1 MDFKILG
8 PIEVRTANGQPIALG
23 RRKQRV
29 LLAAL
34 LLNAGKAIPTH
45 RMLDW
50 LWGEHAPANAESN
63 LYTYISA
70 LRRVLG
76 SPSRIEA
83 GSNGYVLRV
92 APGEIDV
99 RLFEELAAQGRL
111 MLSEGRNDV
120 ALERCTR
127 ALGLWRAEAVLEG
140 LSLPEPLR
148 GEAARLERLR
158 TTVMDASLE
167 ARLALGQHGEALPDL
182 EALTRRDPLNER
194 LRAQLMLALYRSG
207 RRADALAVYQRA
219 REMLAAELGVDPG
232 PDLIRMH
239 QQILVDDSAL
249 AAPSP
254 SIVARR
260 VFAPA
265 ELPIDSAAF
274 TGRAAEVSRL
284 RTALISASPGHIV
297 VSAVAG
303 AAGIGKSAFAVHVAH
318 QIADRFPDGQ
328 LYVNLHGSTPNVK
341 PLNPAEVLARLL
353 RSLGGDDAVV
363 PTEVD
368 EAAARFRS
376 LTDGKHLLFLFDNAR
391 DAAQVRPLL
400 PASPTCCV
408 LITARRML
416 TSLDAVAH
424 LRLDV
429 MAEDEMITLL
439 SRLIGDERV
448 AADPWAARAIV
459 RLCGGLPLAIR
470 IAAARLI
477 ARPGLSLRVLAD
489 RLAVEDHRLSELQ
502 ADDRAVR
509 ACFMVSYRSL
519 DAEHSRMFRLLGL
532 LGGSDISVAVA
543 AALANR
549 SEEQTAN
556 LLDHLADVQLLEV
569 RDTDRYRMHDL
580 LCLFARERTR
590 QEETEEE
597 QVQAVRRALH
607 SSLVIAC
614 ALGDVR
620 DRRTKRNAKFGHMA
634 LGRFNMAA
642 DGFTTD
648 PRWLNAKMADLIS
661 TARQVPGAAGDGTG
675 LSIVHGAVPHQP
687 SYGWGGRGQRGSFGE
702 SPVLAAGRPGDRGG
716 EVAAPADPDI
726 TARRVGPL
734 DEPARSSAETAAF
747 SREAG
752 DPVSTALSL
761 GHLAE
766 THRLAGRPDM
776 ATLCYHEALEAD
788 LAGGTV
794 GTYHMAEHWW
804 GLGRAYQDLGD
815 NAQAR
820 ECWRTSAAILHAL
833 HLINS
838 DEKKRDRNQRQI

>member
-34 LLNAGKAIPTH
+34 LLNAGKAVPTH

-70 LRRVLG
+70 LRRALG

-92 APGEIDV
+92 APGETDV
-99 RLFEELAAQGRL
+99 RLFEELVSQGRL

-120 ALERCTR
+120 ALERYTR

-148 GEAARLERLR
+148 GEAARLEGLR
-158 TTVMDASLE
+158 TTVVDASLE
-167 ARLALGQHGEALPDL
+167 ARLALGRHGEVLADL

-219 REMLAAELGVDPG
+219 RETLAAELGVDPG

-239 QQILVDDSAL
+239 QQILVDDSVL

-254 SIVARR
+254 SVIARR
-260 VFAPA
+260 AFAPA

-274 TGRAAEVSRL
+274 TGRAAEISRL
-284 RTALISASPGHIV
+284 RTALVSAGPDRIA

-318 QIADRFPDGQ
+318 QIAGRFPDGQ

-341 PLNPAEVLARLL
+341 PLHPAEVLARLL
-353 RSLGGDDAVV
+353 RSLGGDDAAV
-363 PTEVD
+363 PAEVD

-376 LTDGKHLLFLFDNAR
+376 LTDGKRLLFLFDNAR

-400 PASPTCCV
+400 PASPACCV

-416 TSLDAVAH
+416 TSLDAVTH

-429 MAEDEMITLL
+429 MAEDETTTLL
-439 SRLIGDERV
+439 SRLIGEERV
-448 AADPWAARAIV
+448 ATDPRAARAIV

-477 ARPGLSLRVLAD
+477 ARPGLSLRVLAA

-519 DAEHSRMFRLLGL
+519 EAEHSRMFRLLSL

-543 AALANR
+543 AALADR
-549 SEEQTAN
+549 SEEQTAD

-569 RDTDRYRMHDL
+569 RDVDRYRMHDL

-607 SSLVIAC
+607 SSLLTAC
-614 ALGDVR
+614 TLGDVCN
-620 DRRTKRNAKFGHMA
+620 RRTRRDAKFGRLA
-634 LGRFNMAA
+634 LGRFGMPPEGCTA
-642 DGFTTD
+642 D
-648 PRWLNAKMADLIS
+648 PRWLNAKMADLLS
-661 TARQVPGAAGDGTG
+661 TARQVPGTAGDATG
-675 LSIVHGAVPHQP
+675 LPIARGVVRYRP
-687 SYGWGGRGQRGSFGE
+687 SYGWGG
-702 SPVLAAGRPGDRGG
+702 
-716 EVAAPADPDI
+716 
-726 TARRVGPL
+726 
-734 DEPARSSAETAAF
+734 
-747 SREAG
+747 
-752 DPVSTALSL
+752 
-761 GHLAE
+761 
-766 THRLAGRPDM
+766 
-776 ATLCYHEALEAD
+776 
-788 LAGGTV
+788 
-794 GTYHMAEHWW
+794 
-804 GLGRAYQDLGD
+804 
-815 NAQAR
+815 
-820 ECWRTSAAILHAL
+820 
-833 HLINS
+833 
-838 DEKKRDRNQRQI
+838 

>member
-1 MDFKILG
+1 MDFKLLG
-8 PIEVRTANGQPIALG
+8 PIEVRGANGQPIALG

-34 LLNAGKAIPTH
+34 LLNAGKATPTQ

-50 LWGEHAPANAESN
+50 LWGEHAPATAESN

-99 RLFEELAAQGRL
+99 KLFEELAAQGRQ

-120 ALERCTR
+120 ALERCAR
-127 ALGLWRAEAVLEG
+127 ALGLWRAETVLEG

-158 TTVMDASLE
+158 TTVVDASLE

-207 RRADALAVYQRA
+207 RRADALSVYQRA

-239 QQILVDDSAL
+239 QQILVDDSVL

-265 ELPIDSAAF
+265 ELPADSAAF
-274 TGRAAEVSRL
+274 TGRTAEISLL
-284 RTALISASPGHIV
+284 RTALVSASPGQIV
-297 VSAVAG
+297 ISAVAG

-318 QIADRFPDGQ
+318 RIADRFPDGQ
-328 LYVNLHGSTPNVK
+328 LYVNLHGSSPNIK

-353 RSLGGDDAVV
+353 RSLGGDDAAV

-368 EAAARFRS
+368 EAAARLRS

-408 LITARRML
+408 LITSRRML

-429 MAEDEMITLL
+429 MAEDEATTLL
-439 SRLIGDERV
+439 SRLVGDKRV
-448 AADPWAARAIV
+448 TADPRAAHAIV

-519 DAEHSRMFRLLGL
+519 EAEHSRMFRLLSL

-543 AALANR
+543 AALADR
-549 SEEQTAN
+549 SEEQTAD

-597 QVQAVRRALH
+597 QLQAVRRAIH
-607 SSLVIAC
+607 SSLVIART
-614 ALGDVR
+614 LGDVCNQ
-620 DRRTKRNAKFGHMA
+620 RTKRNAKFGHMA
-634 LGRFNMAA
+634 LGRFGMSP
-642 DGFTTD
+642 DGFTAD
-648 PRWLNAKMADLIS
+648 SRWLNAKMADLIS
-661 TARQVPGAAGDGTG
+661 TARQMPGAAGDGAG
-675 LSIVHGAVPHQP
+675 LSTVHGAAL
-687 SYGWGGRGQRGSFGE
+687 R
-702 SPVLAAGRPGDRGG
+702 RP
-716 EVAAPADPDI
+716 
-726 TARRVGPL
+726 L
-734 DEPARSSAETAAF
+734 
-747 SREAG
+747 
-752 DPVSTALSL
+752 
-761 GHLAE
+761 
-766 THRLAGRPDM
+766 
-776 ATLCYHEALEAD
+776 
-788 LAGGTV
+788 
-794 GTYHMAEHWW
+794 
-804 GLGRAYQDLGD
+804 
-815 NAQAR
+815 
-820 ECWRTSAAILHAL
+820 
-833 HLINS
+833 
-838 DEKKRDRNQRQI
+838 

>member
-8 PIEVRTANGQPIALG
+8 PIEVRAANGQPITLG

-50 LWGEHAPANAESN
+50 LWGEQAPANAESN

-92 APGEIDV
+92 APDEIDV

-111 MLSEGRNDV
+111 MLSKGRNDV
-120 ALERCTR
+120 ALERYTR

-158 TTVMDASLE
+158 TIVVDASLE
-167 ARLALGQHGEALPDL
+167 ARLALGQHGEVLPDL

-207 RRADALAVYQRA
+207 RRADALAVYQHA

-232 PDLIRMH
+232 PELVRMH
-239 QQILVDDSAL
+239 RQILADDSAL

-254 SIVARR
+254 SVAVRR

-265 ELPIDSAAF
+265 ELPIASAAF
-274 TGRAAEVSRL
+274 TGRASEVSWL
-284 RTALISASPGHIV
+284 RTALTSAAPGRIV

-318 QIADRFPDGQ
+318 QIAERFPDGQ
-328 LYVNLHGSTPNVK
+328 LYVNLHGSTPDVK
-341 PLNPAEVLARLL
+341 PLHPAEVLARLL
-353 RSLGGDDAVV
+353 RSLGGDDVAV
-363 PTEVD
+363 PTDVD
-368 EAAARFRS
+368 EASARFRS
-376 LTDGKHLLFLFDNAR
+376 LTDGRHLLFLFDNAR
-391 DAAQVRPLL
+391 DAEQVRPLL
-400 PASPTCCV
+400 PASPTCRV

-416 TSLDAVAH
+416 TSLDTVAH
-424 LRLDV
+424 LRLGV
-429 MAEDEMITLL
+429 MAKDEMTTLL
-439 SRLIGDERV
+439 SRLIGGERV
-448 AADPWAARAIV
+448 AADPRAARVIV

-470 IAAARLI
+470 IAAARLV
-477 ARPGLSLRVLAD
+477 ARPDLSLRGLAD

-509 ACFMVSYRSL
+509 ACFMVSYRAL
-519 DAEHSRMFRLLGL
+519 EAEHSRLFRLLGL

-543 AALANR
+543 AALADR
-549 SEEQTAN
+549 SEEQTAD
-556 LLDHLADVQLLEV
+556 LLDHLADAQLLEV
-569 RDTDRYRMHDL
+569 RDAGRYRMHDL

-614 ALGDVR
+614 TLGDVR
-620 DRRTKRNAKFGHMA
+620 HRRAGRDAKFGHLA
-634 LGRFNMAA
+634 LGRFSMSP
-642 DGFTTD
+642 DDCTID

-661 TARQVPGAAGDGTG
+661 TARQAPGAAGDVTG
-675 LSIVHGAVPHQP
+675 LPTVHGAASH
-687 SYGWGGRGQRGSFGE
+687 
-702 SPVLAAGRPGDRGG
+702 RP
-716 EVAAPADPDI
+716 P
-726 TARRVGPL
+726 
-734 DEPARSSAETAAF
+734 
-747 SREAG
+747 
-752 DPVSTALSL
+752 
-761 GHLAE
+761 
-766 THRLAGRPDM
+766 
-776 ATLCYHEALEAD
+776 
-788 LAGGTV
+788 
-794 GTYHMAEHWW
+794 
-804 GLGRAYQDLGD
+804 
-815 NAQAR
+815 
-820 ECWRTSAAILHAL
+820 WRWEMS
-833 HLINS
+833 
-838 DEKKRDRNQRQI
+838 DRNRRGI

>member
-1 MDFKILG
+1 MDFKVLG

-50 LWGEHAPANAESN
+50 LWGEQAPANAESN

-70 LRRVLG
+70 LRRALG

-99 RLFEELAAQGRL
+99 RLFEELASQGRL

-127 ALGLWRAEAVLEG
+127 ALGLWRAESVLEG
-140 LSLPEPLR
+140 LPLPEPLR

-158 TTVMDASLE
+158 TTVVDASLE
-167 ARLALGQHGEALPDL
+167 ARLALGQHGEVLPDL

-207 RRADALAVYQRA
+207 RRADALSVYQRA
-219 REMLAAELGVDPG
+219 RELLAAELGVDPG

-254 SIVARR
+254 SVIARR
-260 VFAPA
+260 VFPPA

-284 RTALISASPGHIV
+284 RTVLVSAAPGQLV

-341 PLNPAEVLARLL
+341 PLHPAEVLARLL
-353 RSLGGDDAVV
+353 RSLGGDDAAV

-376 LTDGKHLLFLFDNAR
+376 LTDGRRLLFLFDNAR

-408 LITARRML
+408 LITSRRML
-416 TSLDAVAH
+416 TSLDAAAH

-429 MAEDEMITLL
+429 MAEEEMTTLL

-477 ARPGLSLRVLAD
+477 ARPGLSLRGLAA

-519 DAEHSRMFRLLGL
+519 DPEHSRMFRLLSL

-543 AALANR
+543 AALADR
-549 SEEQTAN
+549 PEERTAD

-569 RDTDRYRMHDL
+569 RDVDRYRMHDL

-590 QEETEEE
+590 LEETEEE
-597 QVQAVRRALH
+597 QVRAVRRALH
-607 SSLVIAC
+607 SSFVIAC
-614 ALGDVR
+614 TLGDVCN
-620 DRRTKRNAKFGHMA
+620 RRTRRDAKFGHLA
-634 LGRFNMAA
+634 LGRFGMPAEGCTA
-642 DGFTTD
+642 D

-661 TARQVPGAAGDGTG
+661 TARQGSGAAGDGGG
-675 LSIVHGAVPHQP
+675 LPIVHGAHRHRS
-687 SYGWGGRGQRGSFGE
+687 SYGWGG
-702 SPVLAAGRPGDRGG
+702 
-716 EVAAPADPDI
+716 
-726 TARRVGPL
+726 
-734 DEPARSSAETAAF
+734 
-747 SREAG
+747 
-752 DPVSTALSL
+752 
-761 GHLAE
+761 
-766 THRLAGRPDM
+766 
-776 ATLCYHEALEAD
+776 
-788 LAGGTV
+788 
-794 GTYHMAEHWW
+794 
-804 GLGRAYQDLGD
+804 
-815 NAQAR
+815 
-820 ECWRTSAAILHAL
+820 
-833 HLINS
+833 
-838 DEKKRDRNQRQI
+838 